1 MIINTISRKQVVNYI
16 LDQMNE
22 KGKIPSGLKRILEQF
37 SKNINN

>member
-1 MIINTISRKQVVNYI
+1 MTINIVPRKQVVNYI

-37 SKNINN
+37 SKNN